1 MAGSGAGADR
11 RSYDTGA
18 SADVQGGLQA
28 VVARLEEV
36 IGQRDRQVK
45 AAMADFTADGVA
57 DEYHGK
63 EQRWNSASQEVRNI
77 IQLVKS
83 TLEMNDSTAQSTLA
97 RAKAAVDNIG

>member
-1 MAGSGAGADR
+1 MAGGTDR

-18 SADVQGGLQA
+18 SSEAQGNIQA
-28 VVARLEEV
+28 VIARLETV
-36 IGQRDRQVK
+36 IAARDAQVK

-63 EQRWNSASQEVRNI
+63 ELRWNRASQEVKNI
-77 IQLVKS
+77 IELLRT
-83 TLEMNDSTAQSTLA
+83 TLEKNDGTAQQTLS